1 MRCGYCD
8 SLEVV
13 KNGSNGMGKQKY
25 KFKEYKRQF
34 VLNPYPNKI
43 STETKQLIE
52 ELLLE
57 KISLAGISRV
67 TKVSKK
73 WLQDYV
79 NKKYE
84 ERVKRHEETKELD
97 IKKSPRRV

>member
-25 KFKEYKRQF
+25 KCKACKRQC

-43 STETKQLIE
+43 SDETKELIE
-52 ELLLE
+52 ELWLE
-57 KISLAGISRV
+57 KISLTGIASV
-67 TKVSKK
+67 TKVSKV
-73 WLQDYV
+73 WLQNYV
-79 NKKYE
+79 NKKY
-84 ERVKRHEETKELD
+84 KE
-97 IKKSPRRV
+97 